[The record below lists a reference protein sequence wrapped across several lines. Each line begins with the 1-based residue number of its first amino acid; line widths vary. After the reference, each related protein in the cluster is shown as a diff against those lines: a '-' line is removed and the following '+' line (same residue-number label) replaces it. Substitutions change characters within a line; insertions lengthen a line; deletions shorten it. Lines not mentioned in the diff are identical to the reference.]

1 MNSVKNNI
9 FAMNASRNLNI
20 TTGRKAKDA
29 EKLSSGYR
37 INRAADDAA
46 GLSISEK
53 MRKQIRG
60 LSQGV
65 DNSGD
70 GISLCQVGD
79 AALAEVHDMLHRITQ
94 LSIQSA
100 NGTMSDLE
108 RQDIQGEVAQL
119 VSEIGRIGETTTF
132 NGIHIFDIA
141 GKTKEELVQMDLIR
155 SPSAD
160 AGYMSEIYKDG
171 SQYYPAVTMDFSAIN
186 AISVRKLY
194 GKSFSFGCSQSC
206 SETFKFTFINGNGSQ
221 SSVSNRWGTTTHE
234 YTIDIHGLTSGSQ
247 VLSAIFDYVCANP
260 PGPSSTSPYVPNGNR
275 IQVSHSNYLIKQD
288 SQHFVMRSTTGYT
301 SEQGAQNQID
311 SSYADPNRPNSGKVD
326 FAEVTGSSE
335 TRITNIFPIQYGAE
349 NGEAMELEI
358 ERMNTDILGITV
370 LDVSTVAGCNDA
382 IDRTKEALETI
393 NRQRSKIGVQQ
404 NRLEHTIANEDN
416 VVENTTAA
424 ESRLR
429 DMDMAKGMV
438 SYSMV
443 SILQQVGQSMLAQ
456 ANKSNQ
462 SVINLLS

>member
-1 MNSVKNNI
+1 MNSVVNNM

-20 TTGRKAKDA
+20 TTGRKAKDT

-79 AALAEVHDMLHRITQ
+79 AALAEVHDMLHRITE

-100 NGTMSDLE
+100 NGTMSELE
-108 RQDIQGEVAQL
+108 RADIQGEVAHL
-119 VSEIGRIGETTTF
+119 ISEIGRIGETTTF
-132 NGIHIFDIA
+132 NGIHIFDLA
-141 GKTKEELVQMDLIR
+141 GKVKEELIQMDLIE

-171 SQYYPAVTMDFSAIN
+171 ATYYPAVTMDFGAIN
-186 AISVRKLY
+186 AVSVKKLY

-206 SETFKFTFINGNGSQ
+206 SETFKFTFLNGNGSQ
-221 SSVSNRWGTTTHE
+221 SSVTNRWGSTTHE
-234 YTIDIHGLTSGSQ
+234 YKIDIHGLKTGSQ
-247 VLSAIFDYVCANP
+247 VLNAIFSYVCDNP
-260 PGPSSTSPYVPNGNR
+260 PGPSASKPYVPSGNR
-275 IQVSHSNYLIKQD
+275 IQVSHSNYLIKED
-288 SQHFVMRSTTGYT
+288 NEHFIMRATIGYN
-301 SEQGAQNQID
+301 SEQAAQNQID
-311 SSYADPNRPNSGKVD
+311 QVFANSGNPYSGKVD

-335 TRITNIFPIQYGAE
+335 TRITNLFPIQYGAE
-349 NGEAMELEI
+349 SGEALDLEV
-358 ERMNTDILGITV
+358 ERMNTDILGITD
-370 LDVSTVAGCNDA
+370 LDVSTVLGCNDA
-382 IDRTKEALETI
+382 IDRTKDALETI
-393 NRQRSKIGVQQ
+393 NRQRAKIGAQQ

-416 VVENTTAA
+416 IVENTTAS

-438 SYSMV
+438 SYSIV
-443 SILQQVGQSMLAQ
+443 NILQQAGQSMLAQ

-462 SVINLLS
+462 GVIDLLG

>member
-1 MNSVKNNI
+1 MTSVVNNL

-20 TTGRKAKDA
+20 TTGRKAKDS

-79 AALAEVHDMLHRITQ
+79 GALAEVHDMLHRITE

-100 NGTMSDLE
+100 NGTMSELE
-108 RQDIQGEVAQL
+108 RADIQGEVAQL
-119 VSEIGRIGETTTF
+119 ISEISRIGETTTF

-141 GKTKEELVQMDLIR
+141 GRTKEELIQVDLIQ
-155 SPSAD
+155 SPSSD
-160 AGYMSEIYKDG
+160 LGYMSEAYEKDG
-171 SQYYPAVTMDFSAIN
+171 KYYSAASMDFSAIN
-186 AISVRKLY
+186 STTAKKLWDKSFLFTCSASCPEAFQFTFVNGGGSRFVNPNSVNQSVRHDY
-194 GKSFSFGCSQSC
+194 
-206 SETFKFTFINGNGSQ
+206 E
-221 SSVSNRWGTTTHE
+221 
-234 YTIDIHGLTSGSQ
+234 IDISGMKSGSEIAN
-247 VLSAIFDYVCANP
+247 AIFDFVSKNP
-260 PGPSSTSPYVPNGNR
+260 ARTGSSYPVTDKEIY
-275 IQVSHSNYLIKQD
+275 VSHSNILVKESNNKLIIHGVSAYTTEAAAKQYGIN
-288 SQHFVMRSTTGYT
+288 H
-301 SEQGAQNQID
+301 A
-311 SSYADPNRPNSGKVD
+311 AANSPYGKTD
-326 FAEVTGSSE
+326 FAEVTGAAD
-335 TRITNIFPIQYGAE
+335 TRIVNIFPIQYGAE
-349 NGEAMELEI
+349 NGEALDLEI
-358 ERMNTDILGITV
+358 DRMNTDILGITD
-370 LDVSTVAGCNDA
+370 LDVSTFSGCNTA
-382 IDRTKEALETI
+382 IDRTKDALEII
-393 NRQRSKIGVQQ
+393 NMQRAKIGVQQ

-443 SILQQVGQSMLAQ
+443 SILQQVGESMLAQ

-462 SVINLLS
+462 SVINLLG